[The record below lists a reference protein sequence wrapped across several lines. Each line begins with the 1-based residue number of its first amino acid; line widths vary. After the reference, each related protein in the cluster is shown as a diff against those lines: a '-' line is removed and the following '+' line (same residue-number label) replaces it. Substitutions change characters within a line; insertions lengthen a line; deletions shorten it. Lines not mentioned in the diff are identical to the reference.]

1 LGSSGPP
8 GAIRSC
14 CAAAAEPALGTIRR
28 SGASRRP
35 TPNPPPSKPSPPR
48 RRRHVTMSAAANS
61 VRTASERRWAGCLVP
76 FRQRWSPE
84 RRVSTTKGRSLVCK
98 SSSAAA
104 RSGASVSVGRRSRR
118 LATSRRR
125 WIGLKRERATYGS
138 SGNQRGSADPRP
150 ADPWP
155 SKGRYVGCLPTH
167 GRGLAHRW
175 PSPPLGEEC
184 VGRADCLRG
193 GRLRSGRRMRRCGY

>member
-138 SGNQRGSADPRP
+138 SGNQRGPAPSRPRR
-150 ADPWP
+150 
-155 SKGRYVGCLPTH
+155 SKGQYLDCLRFDAVLHTAGP
-167 GRGLAHRW
+167 G
-175 PSPPLGEEC
+175 PPFGAEC
-184 VGRADCLRG
+184 VARADCLRG
-193 GRLRSGRRMRRCGY
+193 GRLRSGRCMRRCGYQER